1 MSRAANME
9 VLMCLAI
16 PARVVAIEEG
26 DDPLARTGTVDLQGS
41 RISVGLALVPDAG
54 LGAWVLI
61 HAGYAIEHLDE
72 DEAKET
78 WRWLR
83 DAKFV
88 EGELPEAELP
98 KDNPVKPEGHEEHVP
113 EATS

>member
-1 MSRAANME
+1 
-9 VLMCLAI
+9 MCLAI
-16 PARVVAIEEG
+16 PARVVAVEEG

-54 LGAWVLI
+54 LGAWVLV

-83 DAKFV
+83 DAKLV
-88 EGELPEAELP
+88 EGELPKAEP
-98 KDNPVKPEGHEEHVP
+98 KGSNLINSKEHEERAP
-113 EATS
+113 EAAS